1 MRYRYTWLVNLNA
14 QQLTYFNYNFSR
26 IFILEFRYSRTTTIR
41 TPIIR
46 NAYYPNTT
54 LTKEIR
60 TWQEALE
67 RQLRLREKMR
77 PKTKFETKKKQWLLY
92 CHC

>member
-1 MRYRYTWLVNLNA
+1 MKSTSFYMAAY
-14 QQLTYFNYNFSR
+14 
-26 IFILEFRYSRTTTIR
+26 IHCSRTPIIR

-46 NAYYPNTT
+46 NACYPNTT

-67 RQLRLREKMR
+67 RPLRLREKMR
-77 PKTKFETKKKQWLLY
+77 PNKRVTNLKQKKMNDYYTATANNIQ
-92 CHC
+92 